1 MKPKHRE
8 RHKTER
14 IGWLRAAVLGAN
26 DGIVSTASL
35 IIGVA
40 AAGATSHNILIA
52 GLAGLV
58 AGAMSMAAGEY
69 VSVYSQADTESAEL
83 AREKRELEVDD
94 EGERMELAGIYVS
107 RGLEPKLAR
116 QVADQLM
123 AYDALGAHARDEL
136 GITEAM
142 TARPLQ
148 AAGFSAVSFSMGAA
162 LPLTASLAAPTAWL
176 ITAVALSSLIFLAV
190 LGAVAARAGGADIL
204 KGATRVLFW
213 GAMAMLAT
221 DLVGRIFGTAV
232 S

>member
-1 MKPKHRE
+1 MKHKHRE
-8 RHKTER
+8 RHKTGR

-26 DGIVSTASL
+26 DGIVSTVSL

-40 AAGATSHNILIA
+40 AAGATSHSILIA

-69 VSVYSQADTESAEL
+69 VSVYSQADTENAEL
-83 AREKRELEVDD
+83 EREKRELEVDD

-107 RGLEPKLAR
+107 RGLDPKLAR
-116 QVADQLM
+116 QVAEQLM
-123 AYDALGAHARDEL
+123 AHDALGAHARDEL
-136 GITEAM
+136 GITEVM

-162 LPLTASLAAPTAWL
+162 LPLLASLIAPSNWL
-176 ITAVALSSLIFLAV
+176 ITVVAMSSLVFLSV
-190 LGAVAARAGGADIL
+190 LGAVAARAGGASVA
-204 KGATRVLFW
+204 KGAIRVLFW

-221 DLVGRIFGTAV
+221 DLVGRLFGTV
-232 S
+232 IS